1 MDTFPQLLEQAAN
14 DNADALVF
22 LKCYMD
28 LGHKIDDIV
37 DDPETPKEQVVQTFL
52 LAVILFSANPFYQR
66 YREQL
71 YPLLVASLNSY
82 ATSVAWEKSDREHRR
97 TMADSL
103 RASGIQ
109 VVEFVAL
116 ICGGI
121 ERMRIL
127 SPLLREDSWKTH
139 HTNNGTPT

>member
-14 DNADALVF
+14 GNDEALVF

-28 LGHKIDDIV
+28 LGHRIDDIV
-37 DDPETPKEQVVQTFL
+37 DEPETPKEQVIQTFL

-71 YPLLVASLNSY
+71 YPLLVASLNCY
-82 ATSVAWEKSDREHRR
+82 ATSAAWETSEREHRR

-103 RASGIQ
+103 RSSGIQ
-109 VVEFVAL
+109 VIEFVAL

-139 HTNNGTPT
+139 HDGKGLPT